1 MAQTLLPLDDLST
14 ALVPLCEAA
23 LRARQSPGASITV
36 VAADQGHHFSYGLK
50 SLRDGGAVTP
60 HTGFDIA
67 SCSKA
72 FVSATMA
79 ALVAEGRVSWDDPI
93 TRYVPEFQLYDPW
106 VTQQATLRD
115 LSANRLGLPRAGLT
129 NFGYD
134 PTLPADH
141 VFASVRHTPPLHPL
155 RQRFGYFNPGHS
167 ANAVA
172 IGRITGQGFLATLR
186 ARLLGPLG
194 MHHSSG
200 GADVRTELAHQAAWH
215 CMDEG
220 RWTTIDTIFSDQHLG
235 AGGIVVSGL
244 DAAAWLR
251 LHLNG
256 GRVDGHQVIDR
267 RALIE
272 THTPQ
277 TVARPG
283 EDIASLFY
291 PGAHMAAY
299 ALGWAVSDFEGH
311 ALLCHSGASF
321 GVSSMTM
328 LLPRSGIGIAVYLN
342 AAGGDAPPLAY
353 AIAAELLGV
362 EQRDWAAALTLP
374 AAADASNSSAPEAAM
389 LPLAAYAGVFHHP
402 ADGPLAIDTMA
413 DGNSMVGRLRHG
425 YRLTFTMSALGAHR
439 FALRFDHPEW
449 RSMPAGDK
457 PELVFTVADGQAT
470 AARLVAGVLGREFLR
485 ETPREDSA
493 HG

>member
-1 MAQTLLPLDDLST
+1 MSHTLRPLNELDT
-14 ALVPLCEAA
+14 ALVPLCEEA

-36 VAADQGHHFSYGLK
+36 VVADQSHHFSYGLK
-50 SLRDGGAVTP
+50 SLRDGGAITP
-60 HTGFDIA
+60 QTGFDIA

-93 TRYVPEFQLYDPW
+93 TRYVPEFQLYDPA
-106 VTQQATLRD
+106 VTQQVTLRD

-134 PTLPADH
+134 PSLPGEH

-172 IGRITGQGFLATLR
+172 IGRITGQGFLAT
-186 ARLLGPLG
+186 AREKLLLPLG

-200 GADVRTELAHQAAWH
+200 GVDARTTLADQAAWH
-215 CMDEG
+215 CLDEG
-220 RWTTIDTIFSDQHLG
+220 RWTNIDTVFSDQHLG
-235 AGGIVVSGL
+235 AGGMVVCGL
-244 DAAAWLR
+244 DAAAWMR
-251 LHLNG
+251 MHLNG
-256 GRVDGHQVIDR
+256 GKVDGQQVIDR
-267 RALIE
+267 QALAE
-272 THTPQ
+272 THAPQ

-353 AIAAELLGV
+353 AIAAQLLGV
-362 EQRDWAAALTLP
+362 QQRDWAAALTLP
-374 AAADASNSSAPEAAM
+374 ALPATANASNRSPPETAM
-389 LPLAAYAGVFHHP
+389 LPLAAYAGVFNHP
-402 ADGPLAIDTMA
+402 ADGPLAIDITA
-413 DGNSMVGRLRHG
+413 DGNSLVGNLSHG
-425 YRLTFTMSALGAHR
+425 YRLSFTMGARGAHR
-439 FALRFDHPEW
+439 FALRFNHPEW
-449 RSMPAGDK
+449 RSMPAAEK
-457 PELVFTVADGQAT
+457 PELVFTVTNGRAT
-470 AARLVAGVLGREFLR
+470 AARLVAGVLGREFLAR
-485 ETPREDSA
+485 AD
-493 HG
+493 